1 MKKKKLRFL
10 TVCMVCLM
18 AVSGCGNTESEE
30 TAAPVQEKEE
40 EPVAEPEDESEDEG
54 KEEEEAAPE
63 SEPEEEKILT
73 YAEEKELKFSDE
85 TSVTI
90 SGVRRNPENLDD
102 FDVIDS
108 E

>member
-90 SGVRRNPENLDD
+90 S
-102 FDVIDS
+102 
-108 E
+108 